1 MDFVYNYYKFVKS
14 LILEQK
20 QNISDKTLVTLLN
33 DCGIKASVQRISI
46 LRYIM
51 EHVTHPSADEVYHAL
66 VPSIPTLS
74 KTTVYNTLEQLQ
86 EKGVILALSIDGKM
100 IHFDGNTYR
109 HAHFLCEKCQ
119 TIYDIPQNFD
129 VPIDILDQGFSVTE
143 TQVYYKGI
151 CNKCLTKK

>member
-1 MDFVYNYYKFVKS
+1 M
-14 LILEQK
+14 EQK
-20 QNISDKTLVTLLN
+20 QKISDNTIVTLLN
-33 DCGIKASVQRISI
+33 QCGIKASVQRMYI
-46 LRYIM
+46 LRYVL
-51 EHVTHPSADEVYHAL
+51 EHSTHPSADEVYNAL

-86 EKGVILALSIDGKM
+86 EKGSILAISIDGKM
-100 IHFDGNTYR
+100 NHFDGNTYR

-129 VPIDILDQGFSVTE
+129 VPIDTLDGGFSVKE